1 MLSETQAQVNK
12 ANQQISS
19 IQYEIKVLTSSAQ
32 KQGDYTRSVNVLRS
46 KVNEYELAFNNKKKN
61 IKYEVQLD
69 NERKFLDDIENE
81 DATNLDISAFGGAT
95 NLLVGKGE
103 VELADISKSEWGGN
117 KSSRL
122 SKDKLTKTVKA
133 VVDEDPY
140 NLGKMSKKEL
150 RKHKE

>member
-1 MLSETQAQVNK
+1 M
-12 ANQQISS
+12 
-19 IQYEIKVLTSSAQ
+19 
-32 KQGDYTRSVNVLRS
+32 NVLRS

-61 IKYEVQLD
+61 IKYEIQLD